1 MSMKYPKSKNRN
13 PKEARNPNCERPEP
27 DKESQEDLEFWKWG
41 DEPSYEVAVLKED
54 SQLPTPAPPRDLE
67 ERTAKFGEAMIR
79 FAKRIPR
86 NPVNNRIID
95 QLVGAGT
102 SVGANFCEASDAVS
116 GKDFK
121 KSIGTC
127 RKESKESMFFLRM
140 SATAEHSLAADARR
154 LWREAKE
161 LNLIFGSIWRK

>member
-1 MSMKYPKSKNRN
+1 MG
-13 PKEARNPNCERPEP
+13 ERTVASSSRAE
-27 DKESQEDLEFWKWG
+27 G
-41 DEPSYEVAVLKED
+41 DSHPLPS
-54 SQLPTPAPPRDLE
+54 APPKALE
-67 ERTAKFGEAMIR
+67 ERTAKFGQAMIR
-79 FAKRIPR
+79 FAKRMPR

-95 QLVGAGT
+95 QLVGAGP

-140 SATAEHSLAADARR
+140 SAAAELSLAASARI
-154 LWREAKE
+154 LWHEAKE

>member
-1 MSMKYPKSKNRN
+1 MNMKNPKSEIRN
-13 PKEARNPNCERPEP
+13 PKETRNSNYEP
-27 DKESQEDLEFWKWG
+27 PDSDNELPKDSEFWTWG
-41 DEPSYEVAVLKED
+41 EELSHEATVLKED
-54 SQLPTPAPPRDLE
+54 SQPLPPAPPRDLE

-116 GKDFK
+116 GKDF
-121 KSIGTC
+121 
-127 RKESKESMFFLRM
+127 
-140 SATAEHSLAADARR
+140 
-154 LWREAKE
+154 
-161 LNLIFGSIWRK
+161 